1 MEIIGFGRLI
11 GRLFGIIGHR
21 SILSAISAIGSSL
34 MESIEH
40 IRHKKSF
47 QLDFLHENCQKNQT
61 EANFFL
67 EVARG
72 IEIP

>member
-1 MEIIGFGRLI
+1 MRV
-11 GRLFGIIGHR
+11 
-21 SILSAISAIGSSL
+21 S

-40 IRHKKSF
+40 IRPKKSF
-47 QLDFLHENCQKNQT
+47 QLDFLHENCQT
-61 EANFFL
+61 EAKFFL

>member
-1 MEIIGFGRLI
+1 LAEIPVNCYKKYAT
-11 GRLFGIIGHR
+11 GIPMR
-21 SILSAISAIGSSL
+21 VS

-40 IRHKKSF
+40 IRPKKSF
-47 QLDFLHENCQKNQT
+47 QLDFLHENCQT
-61 EANFFL
+61 EAKFFL